1 MLDLSQFTTLAN
13 KRKLDTGED
22 YVIIQTGKT
31 SKCLDIMKLKD
42 YNKLSSNIRYTVVY
56 STKSN

>member
-13 KRKLDTGED
+13 KKKLETSED

-42 YNKLSSNIRYTVVY
+42 YNRLSENVRYIVVY
-56 STKSN
+56 STKK

>member
-1 MLDLSQFTTLAN
+1 MLDLSQYTTLAN
-13 KRKLDTGED
+13 KKKLETGED

-42 YNKLSSNIRYTVVY
+42 YNRLSENVRYIVVY
-56 STKSN
+56 STKK